1 MASKGKAKY
10 FSESANKGAQRGASK
25 EAPPAKRAPEASG
38 LTEDEVTEIKAAFDL
53 FDNDGSGTIAPAE
66 VSAALASLGSDH
78 SASFFRLL
86 DGISELGAEITFDQ
100 FLSHVVDRLG
110 NRRSKEGVTRIF
122 ELFDHDGSGV
132 IDVSKLKRVA
142 KELGESMS
150 AEELE
155 AAIQRVAGGKSEIN
169 VDDFYAVM
177 TKKTYK

>member
-10 FSESANKGAQRGASK
+10 FSESAHKGAQRGGKDA
-25 EAPPAKRAPEASG
+25 APPAKRTPEASG
-38 LTEDEVTEIKAAFDL
+38 LTEDEVNEIKSAYDL

-86 DGISELGAEITFDQ
+86 DGISELGAEITFEQ
-100 FLSHVVDRLG
+100 FLNHVVTRLG
-110 NRRSKEGVTRIF
+110 NRNSRDGIQHIF
-122 ELFDHDGSGV
+122 ELFDHDGSGAISV
-132 IDVSKLKRVA
+132 DKMKRVA

-155 AAIQRVAGGKSEIN
+155 AAIQRVAQGKSEISM
-169 VDDFYAVM
+169 DDFYAVM
-177 TKKTYK
+177 TKKVYK

>member
-10 FSESANKGAQRGASK
+10 FSESANKGAQRGAAK
-25 EAPPAKRAPEASG
+25 GAPPAKRTPEAAG
-38 LTEDEVTEIKAAFDL
+38 LTEDEVNEIKAAFDL

-66 VSAALASLGSDH
+66 VSAALASLGSDR

-100 FLSHVVDRLG
+100 FLNHVTERLG
-110 NRRSKEGVTRIF
+110 NRHSKEGIQHIF
-122 ELFDHDGSGV
+122 ELFDHDGSGA
-132 IDVSKLKRVA
+132 IDVAKMKRVA
-142 KELGESMS
+142 KELGESMT

-177 TKKTYK
+177 TKKVFK